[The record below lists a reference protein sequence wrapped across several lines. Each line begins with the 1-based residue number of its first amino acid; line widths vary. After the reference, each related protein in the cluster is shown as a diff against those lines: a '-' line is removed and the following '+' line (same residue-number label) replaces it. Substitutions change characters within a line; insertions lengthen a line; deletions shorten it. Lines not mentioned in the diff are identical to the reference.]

1 MTDDFAL
8 DILPTRHLIH
18 TLTLFSLPD
27 FIFCV
32 SNRVNRVLA
41 PFILFSFSKG
51 KKHNFKKKKQQTNIF
66 QGLPLPRREV
76 CFLLISASLGMG
88 YGP

>member
-51 KKHNFKKKKQQTNIF
+51 KNTTLKKKKNTF
-66 QGLPLPRREV
+66 FKGCHYRGV
-76 CFLLISASLGMG
+76 KSASS
-88 YGP
+88 